1 MAFCNSCGAA
11 LSPGTQFCNKCGAA
25 VAGAAPVSAPPVV
38 APAPT
43 GGSSGLKIVLIVIA
57 VIVGIGVLCIAL
69 IGFVGYHFARNTHVK
84 QEGDKVKVE
93 TPFGTFSANDP
104 EQAVRDLGV
113 DVYPGAEVQR
123 NGAASITVAGI
134 RTVAARFESSDPVD
148 KVCSFYK
155 SKFPNATV
163 TSSEQN
169 RCTIV
174 SSNKTNSDVTSNNGK
189 DSITINVEAR
199 GDGTQFQVTHV
210 SKTSA
215 SSE

>member
-1 MAFCNSCGAA
+1 MAFCNSCGTA

-25 VAGAAPVSAPPVV
+25 IAGAAPVASPPV

-57 VIVGIGVLCIAL
+57 VIVGIGVLCVAL
-69 IGFVGYHFARNTHVK
+69 IGFVGYRFAHNTHVK

-104 EQAVRDLGV
+104 EQAVHDLGV
-113 DVYPGAEVQR
+113 DVYPGGGVQKS
-123 NGAASITVAGI
+123 GAASVTVAGI
-134 RTVAARFESSDPVD
+134 RTVTASFESSDSGD
-148 KVCSFYK
+148 KVCTFYK

-163 TSSEQN
+163 TSSN
-169 RCTIV
+169 GNACTIV
-174 SSNKTNSDVTSNNGK
+174 SNDRSNSDGK
-189 DSITINVEAR
+189 NTITINVEAV
-199 GDGTQFQVTHV
+199 GDGTKIQLTHI
-210 SKTSA
+210 SKTSV

>member
-1 MAFCNSCGAA
+1 MAFCNSCGTA
-11 LSPGTQFCNKCGAA
+11 LNPGTQFCAKCGAA

-38 APAPT
+38 APAPA
-43 GGSSGLKIVLIVIA
+43 GGSSSGLKIVLIVIA

-69 IGFVGYHFARNTHVK
+69 IGFVGYRFAHNTHVK

-113 DVYPGAEVQR
+113 DVYPGAEVQKS
-123 NGAASITVAGI
+123 GAASVTVAGI
-134 RTVAARFESSDPVD
+134 RTVTASFESSDSVD
-148 KVCSFYK
+148 KVCAFYK

-163 TSSEQN
+163 TSSN
-169 RCTIV
+169 GNTCTIV
-174 SSNKTNSDVTSNNGK
+174 SNDRTNNDGK
-189 DSITINVEAR
+189 NTTTINVEPS
-199 GDGTQFQVTHV
+199 GDGAKFQLTNV
-210 SKTSA
+210 SKAST

>member
-11 LSPGTQFCNKCGAA
+11 LNPGTLACSRCGVAI
-25 VAGAAPVSAPPVV
+25 AGAAPVPAPPAVV
-38 APAPT
+38 PAPT

-113 DVYPGAEVQR
+113 DVYPGAEVQK
-123 NGAASITVAGI
+123 NGSASVTVAGI
-134 RTVAARFESSDPVD
+134 RTITASFESSDSVD
-148 KVCSFYK
+148 KICAFYK
-155 SKFPNATV
+155 TRFPNATV
-163 TSSEQN
+163 TSSN
-169 RCTIV
+169 GNTCTIV
-174 SSNKTNSDVTSNNGK
+174 SNDRTNSDGK
-189 DSITINVEAR
+189 NTITINVEGV
-199 GDGTQFQVTHV
+199 GDGTKFQLTHV
-210 SKTSA
+210 SRTSA